1 MQTVYIVVAENG
13 MDEKDNIVATYTNRL
28 AAEQH
33 ARLAQQWADA
43 AHDRHLASLRSS
55 MIWLAKESSPWDSEY
70 VGIWSPPTYA
80 VKELLLCDHPDQWQ
94 ESRSA

>member
-13 MDEKDNIVATYTNRL
+13 MDEKDDIVATYTNRL

-43 AHDRHLASLRSS
+43 AHDRHLVSLQSP
-55 MIWLAKESSPWDSEY
+55 MIWRAKESSPWDPGY
-70 VGIWSPPTYA
+70 TGQWSTPTYA
-80 VKELLLCDHPDQWQ
+80 VKELPLCDHPDQWQ
-94 ESRSA
+94 EARGQ